1 MAKLDDVSW
10 YLDNG
15 ESEQDAAT
23 HIGMFV
29 SWLIHNDLWGS
40 FPGIDWSSAV
50 SLVRTRSMSGRTFF
64 LERCDGKLM
73 SEMLTEEGA
82 AFSQAYYLK
91 SYLKDF
97 QLVLAKDAKPDDLVD
112 DTWEN
117 YDRLA
122 NVISERYAKW
132 KARKPWWKLW

>member
-10 YLDNG
+10 YTDSG

-29 SWLIHNDLWGS
+29 SWLINHQLWGS
-40 FPGIDWSSAV
+40 FPGIDWSSTV
-50 SLVRTRSMSGRTFF
+50 SLVRNRSMSGRTFI
-64 LERCDGKLM
+64 LEHCDGKLM

-82 AFSQAYYLK
+82 AFSEAYYLK

-97 QLVLAKDAKPDDLVD
+97 QRVLARDGDNLVD
-112 DTWEN
+112 DTWDN

-122 NVISERYAKW
+122 KVISEKHEKW

>member
-10 YLDNG
+10 YMDSS
-15 ESEQDAAT
+15 ESEEDAAT

-29 SWLIHNDLWGS
+29 SWLIHNNLWGS
-40 FPGIDWSSAV
+40 HPGTDWSDSV
-50 SLVRTRSMSGRTFF
+50 SLVRKRSMSGRTFF

-82 AFSQAYYLK
+82 AFAEAYYLK

-97 QLVLAKDAKPDDLVD
+97 QRVLGQEDKPDFVVE

-117 YDRLA
+117 FDSLA
-122 NVISERYAKW
+122 NVINGRHEKW

>member
-10 YLDNG
+10 YTDGG

-29 SWLIHNDLWGS
+29 SWLIHNQLWGS
-40 FPGIDWSSAV
+40 FRSSAT
-50 SLVRTRSMSGRTFF
+50 SPVRKRSMSGRTFF
-64 LERCDGKLM
+64 LEQCDGKLM

-97 QLVLAKDAKPDDLVD
+97 QRVLVKDAKSDVSVD

-122 NVISERYAKW
+122 GVISERHAKW
-132 KARKPWWKLW
+132 KAGKPWWKLW

>member
-10 YLDNG
+10 YMDRS
-15 ESEQDAAT
+15 ESEQDAGT

-29 SWLIHNDLWGS
+29 SWLIHNHLWGTY
-40 FPGIDWSSAV
+40 PGIDWSRDV
-50 SLVRTRSMSGRTFF
+50 SLVQERSMSGRTFL

-82 AFSQAYYLK
+82 AFSEAYYLK

-97 QLVLAKDAKPDDLVD
+97 QRVLTKEAKSDDSVD

-122 NVISERYAKW
+122 AVISERHAKW
-132 KARKPWWKLW
+132 KTKKPWWKLW

>member
-1 MAKLDDVSW
+1 LAKLDDVSW
-10 YLDNG
+10 YTADG
-15 ESEQDAAT
+15 ESEEHAAT

-29 SWLIHNDLWGS
+29 SWLIHNHLWGS
-40 FPGIDWSSAV
+40 FRSSAA
-50 SLVRTRSMSGRTFF
+50 SPVRERSMSGRTFF
-64 LERCDGKLM
+64 LKHCDGKLM
-73 SEMLTEEGA
+73 SEMLTDEGA

-97 QLVLAKDAKPDDLVD
+97 QQVLVKDPKSDDSVD

-122 NVISERYAKW
+122 IVLSERHAKW